1 MARAATRDAGSR
13 RVEVSVAPLSR
24 DLGTDL
30 PASTRESLRAGRDAR
45 RRVRRTVCGEWTP
58 AADRPDPVSV
68 LQAQD
73 AIRVPDLVPIRY
85 GRMLASP
92 FAFFRGAAAVMAW
105 DLGHAPSTNLL
116 VQCCGDTHLSNFGF
130 FAAPDRRLVFDVNDF
145 DETLRAPFEWDVKRL
160 AASFVVAGCEGGLP
174 MTAQRALAVAV
185 ARAYRDWMAR
195 FARMRH
201 LDVWYTRVAADD
213 LLATLQR
220 SAARRRA
227 GRVVAK
233 AEQRTNLGA
242 LGRFAHRT
250 SDGWRIMDDPPLIV
264 HPTLPNVADP
274 ESAVRPLSTQYLRTL
289 PSDRSTLLTR
299 YRLLDAARKV
309 VGVGSVGTETY
320 IALLMGARDDDPLF
334 LQVKQA
340 TTSVLAPYAGAASTL
355 DNQGQRVVE
364 GQRLMQATGDPFLGW
379 LAGPRTGDPD
389 FYVRQLRDMK
399 GSVDTAALHPDD
411 LRGYAQLCG
420 GVLARAHARSGN
432 PAEIAG
438 YLGQSETFDRAIVR
452 YATAY
457 ADQTEKDWRAL
468 SDAVRARRVTAVSGV

>member
-1 MARAATRDAGSR
+1 
-13 RVEVSVAPLSR
+13 
-24 DLGTDL
+24 
-30 PASTRESLRAGRDAR
+30 
-45 RRVRRTVCGEWTP
+45 
-58 AADRPDPVSV
+58 
-68 LQAQD
+68 
-73 AIRVPDLVPIRY
+73 
-85 GRMLASP
+85 
-92 FAFFRGAAAVMAW
+92 
-105 DLGHAPSTNLL
+105 
-116 VQCCGDTHLSNFGF
+116 
-130 FAAPDRRLVFDVNDF
+130 
-145 DETLRAPFEWDVKRL
+145 
-160 AASFVVAGCEGGLP
+160 
-174 MTAQRALAVAV
+174 
-185 ARAYRDWMAR
+185 
-195 FARMRH
+195 
-201 LDVWYTRVAADD
+201 
-213 LLATLQR
+213 
-220 SAARRRA
+220 
-227 GRVVAK
+227 
-233 AEQRTNLGA
+233 
-242 LGRFAHRT
+242 
-250 SDGWRIMDDPPLIV
+250 
-264 HPTLPNVADP
+264 
-274 ESAVRPLSTQYLRTL
+274 STQYLRTL

-340 TTSVLAPYAGAASTL
+340 TTSVLAHYAGAASTL

-399 GSVDTAALHPDD
+399 GSVDTAALHPDE

-438 YLGQSETFDRAIVR
+438 YLGQNETFDRAIVS